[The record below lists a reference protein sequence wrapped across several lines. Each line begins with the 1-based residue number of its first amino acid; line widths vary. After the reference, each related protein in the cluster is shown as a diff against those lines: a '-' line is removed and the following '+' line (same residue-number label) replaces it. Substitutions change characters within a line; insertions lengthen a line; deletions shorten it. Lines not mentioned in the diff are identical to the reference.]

1 MLLILVNGRTLMML
15 RLLLKLLL
23 LFEKN
28 TPRTAKKFPYIYYSK
43 FNILQLYSLNVL
55 VWKYYVTYY
64 KSKRFNISTS
74 RFVEKYCP
82 AAKLFEFIAKTTAL
96 NRISRKWHTT
106 HLGLQSESVGL
117 PASNI
122 IIRIVDAAA
131 SQKHNRLYN
140 FTLDL
145 QDYLKTLF
153 KC

>member
-1 MLLILVNGRTLMML
+1 M
-15 RLLLKLLL
+15 
-23 LFEKN
+23 
-28 TPRTAKKFPYIYYSK
+28 
-43 FNILQLYSLNVL
+43 
-55 VWKYYVTYY
+55 VWKYSITYY

-153 KC
+153 KYKYKYYFQQTHWKVWNCFPCNLFLVTSFLVLKCITLKGSFS